1 MIYCSMP
8 QYDVSIVKTET
19 KGLACYMCNFGD
31 FIEPAY
37 YAPSTEEM
45 IGHLGAHERKGDI
58 IPQDLKE
65 RLLEDD
71 AVNYSES
78 SS

>member
-1 MIYCSMP
+1 
-8 QYDVSIVKTET
+8 
-19 KGLACYMCNFGD
+19 MCRFGD

-37 YAPSTEEM
+37 FAPSTEEM
-45 IGHLGAHERKGDI
+45 IGHLEAHERTGDA

-71 AVNYSES
+71 TVNYSEPS
-78 SS
+78 S